1 MISLEIIGRIGKGG
15 ETKQIGDKQAYC
27 FSVASNEK
35 QNGQKVT
42 TWVDIV
48 FFRVQSGLVQY
59 LQQGAMVRVV
69 GNPSWRSYTDKSGM
83 QRVGVTVYADN
94 INLLATPDNGQ
105 PQGYSQQGYQQQQQP
120 TAEQVKAAADALYK
134 GLGQQSQQPL
144 VNHSNPQP
152 QYQLPVQQPL
162 QQYTQQPPV
171 GESDLPF

>member
-27 FSVASNEK
+27 FSVASNKK

-48 FFRVQSGLVQY
+48 FFCVQSELIQY

-69 GNPSWRSYTDKSGM
+69 GNPNWRSYTDKSGM

-94 INLLATPDNGQ
+94 INILMIPDNGQ
-105 PQGYSQQGYQQQQQP
+105 QQGYPQQGYQQP
-120 TAEQVKAAADALYK
+120 TAEQVKAAADAFYR
-134 GLGQQSQQPL
+134 GLGQPSQQPF
-144 VNHSNPQP
+144 VNPANQQP
-152 QYQLPVQQPL
+152 QYQQPVQR
-162 QQYTQQPPV
+162 QQPTTAVPPADT
-171 GESDLPF
+171 GFPY